1 MSRVPDEQKKCQQ
14 IFLRLMLKNMGQM
27 EINSKHRLF
36 IRFIVTFMQKNSKK
50 NLNLLM
56 YLSFL

>member
-36 IRFIVTFMQKNSKK
+36 IRFIVTFMQKK
-50 NLNLLM
+50 
-56 YLSFL
+56 